1 MSRRI
6 YRPNDRYTDRNGR
19 TLFRCQ
25 NVHSIDRGVFVTF
38 SLPLDISPESA
49 TLEDLVTNVG
59 ERVRTVVQSVLS
71 GLRNRDNLYIVAV
84 YQTGISHNHVHLYID
99 QSRQMINTNGHY
111 FDLFARNTDDP
122 VLKSVK
128 GLMRYLFK
136 AGTVV
141 VYTYNDTLLDQDDE
155 TDGPTC
161 IATRAGGPS
170 KGKENIRQVVKRIMD
185 GNPKMD
191 LRTLNQY
198 CLTLHF
204 SMFDQNKVQTA
215 FQNWVSKH
223 MYDLQKEDI
232 TGQDPFVTLAVLIW
246 IAYQK
251 STKILPNVQQEKLT
265 TSFLLITTYTIFTKI
280 CNRTRKPQDNCLWM
294 TGCPGIGK
302 SNSWQWIN
310 FALDPFI
317 FNPGAQG
324 IGKYD
329 GAEAKK
335 IAVSDQ

>member
-1 MSRRI
+1 
-6 YRPNDRYTDRNGR
+6 
-19 TLFRCQ
+19 
-25 NVHSIDRGVFVTF
+25 
-38 SLPLDISPESA
+38 
-49 TLEDLVTNVG
+49 
-59 ERVRTVVQSVLS
+59 
-71 GLRNRDNLYIVAV
+71 
-84 YQTGISHNHVHLYID
+84 
-99 QSRQMINTNGHY
+99 MINTNGHY
-111 FDLFARNTDDP
+111 FDLFARNTEDP
-122 VLKSVK
+122 VLKSVWNLK
-128 GLMRYLFK
+128 GLMRYLCK
-136 AGTVV
+136 EGTVV
-141 VYTYNDTLLDQDDE
+141 VYTYNDTLLDQDDD

-161 IATRAGGPS
+161 IATRAGPS
-170 KGKENIRQVVKRIMD
+170 KGKENLRQVVKRIMD

-198 CLTLHF
+198 CLTHHF

-223 MYDLQKEDI
+223 TYDLQKEDI
-232 TGQDPFVTLAVLIW
+232 TGQDPFVTLAVLTW

-251 STKILPNVQQEKLT
+251 SKKNIAKCSTKKTDHEFPAYYYIYD
-265 TSFLLITTYTIFTKI
+265 FFTKI
-280 CNRTRKPQDNCLWM
+280 CNRVRKPQDDCLWM
-294 TGCPGIGK
+294 TGRPGIGK

-335 IAVSDQ
+335 